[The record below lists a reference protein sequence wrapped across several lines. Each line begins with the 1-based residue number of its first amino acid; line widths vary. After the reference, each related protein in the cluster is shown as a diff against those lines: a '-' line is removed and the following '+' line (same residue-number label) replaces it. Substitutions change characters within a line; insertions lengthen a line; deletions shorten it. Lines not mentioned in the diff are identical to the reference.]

1 MQAPKFYEEAPPAP
15 PGLEWWHYKA
25 DVPPLPDP
33 KTYFHNQSYARWGWR
48 RDPNFQA
55 TEYVFTNLD
64 KTLMTNVADRDPRL
78 WVHLLS
84 SYVISF
90 VVWRVRAL
98 LVLGSPSC
106 VAVPET
112 GSSSI
117 CSLSWPRG
125 LWGVCAPAREHA
137 PLLLQGNCTVGQWM
151 HGSWCCVL
159 KNLRC
164 PPAVMHEPPVTAASC
179 ETPCC
184 TCMRSAACSRPRSAR
199 KQLCMSTRR
208 QLPPASLLG

>member
-1 MQAPKFYEEAPPAP
+1 MQAPNFYEEAPPAP

-90 VVWRVRAL
+90 VVWRVRTL
-98 LVLGSPSC
+98 LAAKVPSC

-112 GSSSI
+112 GSSLV
-117 CSLSWPRG
+117 CSLSSGPVGRA
-125 LWGVCAPAREHA
+125 CARVLAHA
-137 PLLLQGNCTVGQWM
+137 PPLLPGCCISGACV
-151 HGSWCCVL
+151 HGWCCML
-159 KNLRC
+159 QTPQC
-164 PPAVMHEPPVTAASC
+164 PAAMHE
-179 ETPCC
+179 
-184 TCMRSAACSRPRSAR
+184 
-199 KQLCMSTRR
+199 R
-208 QLPPASLLG
+208 QR